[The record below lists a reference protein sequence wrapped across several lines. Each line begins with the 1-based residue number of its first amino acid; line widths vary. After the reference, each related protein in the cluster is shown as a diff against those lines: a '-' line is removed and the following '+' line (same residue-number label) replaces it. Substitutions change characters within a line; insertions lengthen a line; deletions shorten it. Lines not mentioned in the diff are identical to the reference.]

1 MSILDTFD
9 PNSEEIIKASD
20 IVNPIAGFPEV
31 TLAVFNNKF
40 IRLLLSQFQAKELPS
55 EETGCAFPIYL
66 FQYKEVPLAIC
77 KLTLGGAGAAG
88 DLEELLALGAKK
100 VLFFGSAGA
109 LDSSITAG
117 HLIVP
122 TGAYRDEGTSYHYAP
137 ASDYILVPT
146 AEKLAAILAHL
157 GVPYRTART
166 WTTDAFFRETRSN
179 MGKRKA
185 EGCAVV
191 EQECA
196 SVMAVGQFR
205 QKEIYQ
211 FLYAADC
218 LDNENWDARILG
230 NSPASLR
237 EQVLHIALETAAQ
250 L

>member
-9 PNSEEIIKASD
+9 PHSEEIIKPTD
-20 IVNPIAGFPEV
+20 IVKPVAGFPAV

-40 IRLLLSQFQAKELPS
+40 IKILLSRFQATELSS
-55 EETGCAFPIYL
+55 EESGCKLPIYL
-66 FQYKEVPLAIC
+66 FQYQGTPMAIC
-77 KLTLGGAGAAG
+77 RLTIGGSGAAG

-100 VLFFGSAGA
+100 VLLFGSAGA
-109 LDSSITAG
+109 LDSAITAG

-122 TGAYRDEGTSYHYAP
+122 TEAYRDEGTSYHYAP
-137 ASDYILVPT
+137 ASDYIQIPT
-146 AEKLAAILAHL
+146 AERLAAIFSTLDI
-157 GVPYRTART
+157 PYRTART
-166 WTTDAFFRETRSN
+166 WTTDAFYRETRSN
-179 MGKRKA
+179 MAKRKA

-205 QKEIYQ
+205 KKEIYQ

-218 LDNENWDARILG
+218 LDGEIWDARILG
-230 NSPASLR
+230 RSPAELR
-237 EQVLHIALETAAQ
+237 EQILHIALETALQ